1 METQKNTFNRFP
13 PAKKKLKHNNVHKTL
28 QEIIVKWITNS
39 KKVKWKRSHN
49 ALDQP
54 KGKWDGMAF
63 EKRKNKWGLGP
74 HIFLS

>member
-1 METQKNTFNRFP
+1 MFLKWRL
-13 PAKKKLKHNNVHKTL
+13 KKNNVHKTL

-39 KKVKWKRSHN
+39 KKVKCKGSHN

-54 KGKWDGMAF
+54 KGNWDGMAF
-63 EKRKNKWGLGP
+63 EKRKKKWSLGP